1 MLGIYLLGIVG
12 LDVHSCLSSGKSFV
26 VSLWGGIECS
36 DIHPESDC
44 ASLCCSHCH
53 HAAPQ
58 AACTSHETAGHCP
71 HCAEKA
77 ATTSGNEAGSACT
90 HSAVSDDCCSDS
102 CHYLA
107 LTGASSDHDELLAQ
121 IVCPEIDLPTAITP
135 ATEGSEAETSAHA
148 LLTPPDPGLSSPD
161 ILALISSYRI

>member
-1 MLGIYLLGIVG
+1 MLGVYLLGIVG

-53 HAAPQ
+53 HAAPKT
-58 AACTSHETAGHCP
+58 ACASHENAGHCP
-71 HCAEKA
+71 HCVQEV
-77 ATTSGNEAGSACT
+77 SCPNDSAL
-90 HSAVSDDCCSDS
+90 SDDCCSDS

-121 IVCPEIDLPTAITP
+121 IVCPEIDLPTAINP
-135 ATEGSEAETSAHA
+135 ATEGSEAETFANA
-148 LLTPPDPGLSSPD
+148 LLTPSGSGLSSPD
-161 ILALISSYRI
+161 ILALISSFRI

>member
-1 MLGIYLLGIVG
+1 MLGVYLLGIVG

-58 AACTSHETAGHCP
+58 TACA
-71 HCAEKA
+71 
-77 ATTSGNEAGSACT
+77 NE
-90 HSAVSDDCCSDS
+90 SAVSDDCCSDS

-107 LTGASSDHDELLAQ
+107 LTGACSDHDELLAQ
-121 IVCPEIDLPTAITP
+121 IVCPEIDLPTAINP
-135 ATEGSEAETSAHA
+135 ATEGSEAETFANA
-148 LLTPPDPGLSSPD
+148 LLTPPGSGLSSPD
-161 ILALISSYRI
+161 ILALISSFRI

>member
-1 MLGIYLLGIVG
+1 MLGVYLLGIVG
-12 LDVHSCLSSGKSFV
+12 VDVHSCLSSGKSFV

-71 HCAEKA
+71 HCAQQA
-77 ATTSGNEAGSACT
+77 SGTQEGICSAL
-90 HSAVSDDCCSDS
+90 SDDCCSDS

-135 ATEGSEAETSAHA
+135 ATEGSEAETSANA
-148 LLTPPDPGLSSPD
+148 LLTPPGSGLSSPD
-161 ILALISSYRI
+161 ILALISSFRI

>member
-1 MLGIYLLGIVG
+1 MLGVYLLGIVG

-53 HAAPQ
+53 HAEGKT
-58 AACTSHETAGHCP
+58 ACD
-71 HCAEKA
+71 
-77 ATTSGNEAGSACT
+77 

-135 ATEGSEAETSAHA
+135 VAEGSEAETFANA
-148 LLTPPDPGLSSPD
+148 LLTPPDSGLSSPD